1 MAKLLIAYALG
12 YAFTFKKVFIF
23 MYEYE
28 REMGELDTFELA
40 MIMSM
45 SAIITLLWPLVWIGV
60 IVNRHILQ
68 PLTYE
73 LERRRN
79 A

>member
-1 MAKLLIAYALG
+1 
-12 YAFTFKKVFIF
+12 

-68 PLTYE
+68 PLTHE